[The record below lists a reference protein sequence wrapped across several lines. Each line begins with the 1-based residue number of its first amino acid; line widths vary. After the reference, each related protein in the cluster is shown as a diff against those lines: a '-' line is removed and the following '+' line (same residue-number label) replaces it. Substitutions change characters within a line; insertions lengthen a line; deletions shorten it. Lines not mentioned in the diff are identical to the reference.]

1 MDTLKIKALLS
12 AVKYKSLSKAAEDFS
27 YTPSALSHSV
37 DALESELK
45 VRLLIRTHTGVRL
58 SEEGEALLDKLN
70 AVVKAENE
78 LFKKAKEISEKK
90 QNHLKFGTYSSISVN
105 LLPQILTEFKKK
117 FPEITI
123 SITVGDSL
131 KKFLENDSVDIF
143 LGDGNPDYEWIP
155 LIKDDFVAVVPE
167 SLFASSDCVS
177 FEDLYKYP
185 FIISENLT
193 LLNSLDL
200 SRFKEVITITSEDD
214 APAVSMVRQG
224 MGVTILPSL
233 VLTAEQKGVR
243 VLKLKPEISRE
254 LGISF
259 KKHSDLSSSALKF
272 IDYIKSKY

>member
-37 DALESELK
+37 DALENELNVK
-45 VRLLIRTHTGVRL
+45 LLVRTHTGVRL
-58 SEEGEALLDKLN
+58 TEEGEALLDKLN
-70 AVVKAENE
+70 AVVKAESE

-90 QNHLKFGTYSSISVN
+90 QNHLKVGTYSSISVN
-105 LLPQILTEFKKK
+105 LLPQILGEFKKK
-117 FPEITI
+117 YPEITI

-131 KKFLENDSVDIF
+131 KKFLESDKVDIF

-167 SLFASSDCVS
+167 AMFVEKDNVS
-177 FEDLYKYP
+177 FEELYKYP

-193 LLNSLDL
+193 VLHSFDL
-200 SRFKEVITITSEDD
+200 SGFKEIITMSSEDD
-214 APAVSMVRQG
+214 APAVSMVRQS

-233 VLTAEQKGVR
+233 VLNGEQKGVR

-259 KKHSDLSSSALKF
+259 KKKGSLSQSALKF
-272 IDYIKSKY
+272 INFLKSMY

>member
-37 DALESELK
+37 DALESELNVK
-45 VRLLIRTHTGVRL
+45 LLVRTHTGVHL
-58 SEEGEALLDKLN
+58 TDEGEALLDRLN

-78 LFKKAKEISEKK
+78 LFKKANELSEKK
-90 QNHLKFGTYSSISVN
+90 QNHLKIGTYSSISVN

-117 FPEITI
+117 YPEITI

-131 KKFLENDSVDIF
+131 KKFLESDRVDIF
-143 LGDGNPDYEWIP
+143 LGDENPDYEWIP
-155 LIKDDFVAVVPE
+155 LIKDDYVAVVPIA
-167 SLFASSDCVS
+167 LFKEKSSVS
-177 FEDLYKYP
+177 FEELYKYS

-193 LLNSLDL
+193 VLHSFDL
-200 SRFKEVITITSEDD
+200 SGFKEIITMTSEDD
-214 APAVSMVRQG
+214 APAVSMVCQG

-233 VLTAEQKGVR
+233 VLNDENKGVR
-243 VLKLKPEISRE
+243 VLKLKPEISRK

-259 KKHSDLSSSALKF
+259 KKKSTLSQSALKF
-272 IDYIKSKY
+272 IDFLKSMY